1 MIGNNPF
8 SHMFNIINE
17 YNLTP
22 TTLFPKPNKEVFFFF
37 FTESN
42 QTATEKLKRE
52 KKIISDGDSVP
63 GTMVLLKAV
72 LESCQAKDLCS
83 TSPYV
88 CVFPSPVVFVP
99 AFNCICLLATV
110 CVL

>member
-1 MIGNNPF
+1 MSLQDHHCMIGNNPF
-8 SHMFNIINE
+8 LHMFNIINE

-52 KKIISDGDSVP
+52 KK
-63 GTMVLLKAV
+63 L
-72 LESCQAKDLCS
+72 
-83 TSPYV
+83 
-88 CVFPSPVVFVP
+88 
-99 AFNCICLLATV
+99 
-110 CVL
+110 

>member
-1 MIGNNPF
+1 MSLQDHHCMIGNNPF

-52 KKIISDGDSVP
+52 KK
-63 GTMVLLKAV
+63 L
-72 LESCQAKDLCS
+72 
-83 TSPYV
+83 
-88 CVFPSPVVFVP
+88 
-99 AFNCICLLATV
+99 
-110 CVL
+110 

>member
-8 SHMFNIINE
+8 LHMFNIINE

-22 TTLFPKPNKEVFFFF
+22 TTLFPKPNKEVFFLF

-52 KKIISDGDSVP
+52 KK
-63 GTMVLLKAV
+63 L
-72 LESCQAKDLCS
+72 
-83 TSPYV
+83 
-88 CVFPSPVVFVP
+88 
-99 AFNCICLLATV
+99 
-110 CVL
+110 